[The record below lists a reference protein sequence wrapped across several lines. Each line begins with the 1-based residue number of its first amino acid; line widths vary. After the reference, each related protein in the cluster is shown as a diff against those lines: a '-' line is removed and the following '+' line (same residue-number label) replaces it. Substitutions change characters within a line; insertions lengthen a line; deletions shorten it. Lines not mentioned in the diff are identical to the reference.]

1 VKVSGPLLDSLAAW
15 LDEKNVEVVY

>member
-1 VKVSGPLLDSLAAW
+1 VKISAPLLDSLAEW